1 MSGPRTPLFR
11 RSAVVATFLAATIAV
26 APASWAAVPAISSFS
41 PTSGPV
47 GTSVTINGSGFSGAT
62 NVKFAGTPATFT
74 VDSDVKITAVVPAGA
89 TTGRIKVVTPD
100 GFATSPAQFTVTS
113 GAGPTITSFSPNSGP
128 VGTSVTIN
136 GTGFSGAT
144 AVKFNGTTATF
155 TVNSDTK
162 ITATVPP
169 GATTGKISVTTPSGA
184 DTSGTKFT
192 VTGTAH
198 SRTVSL
204 HLRRHLRVRGTVT
217 VDDGFSACASN
228 VPVQIQRRR
237 FGGATWRTIVRLS
250 TDDGGRYSA
259 HVRNLPG

>member
-1 MSGPRTPLFR
+1 MSEPRTPMLR
-11 RSAVVATFLAATIAV
+11 RSAVVATLVAATIAV

-47 GTSVTINGSGFSGAT
+47 GTSVTING
-62 NVKFAGTPATFT
+62 
-74 VDSDVKITAVVPAGA
+74 
-89 TTGRIKVVTPD
+89 
-100 GFATSPAQFTVTS
+100 
-113 GAGPTITSFSPNSGP
+113 
-128 VGTSVTIN
+128 
-136 GTGFSGAT
+136 TGFSGAT

-155 TVNSDTK
+155 GVNSDTK
-162 ITATVPP
+162 ITATVPS
-169 GATTGKISVTTPSGA
+169 GATTGKISVTAPSGT
-184 DTSGTKFT
+184 DTSGTNFT

-217 VDDGFSACASN
+217 VNDGFSACASN

-250 TDDGGRYSA
+250 TDDAGRYA
-259 HVRNLPG
+259 GHVRNLPGRYRARAVRVTLATGDVCGGSTSGVRRHRL